1 MEQLALLN
9 IIRTDTTYRFH
20 FDLTDSPAE
29 YVTELTADVNERLRR
44 ALQSAAQYMQMLE
57 TKTQA
62 RRGGT
67 IDSLFSLGR
76 LLFDSLLPSSIQEA
90 LRHLDIPLLINANTP
105 EIPWELLYD
114 NKAGYFL
121 CQHASLGRQLNT
133 GRNPPP
139 HRITLS
145 PRPPPHTLLH
155 KPRKPHRREP

>member
-9 IIRTDTTYRFH
+9 IIRTDMTYRFH
-20 FDLTDSPAE
+20 FDLPDSPASGPAE

-44 ALQSAAQYMQMLE
+44 ALQSASQYMQMLE

-90 LRHLDIPLLINANTP
+90 LRHKDFQPTV
-105 EIPWELLYD
+105 
-114 NKAGYFL
+114 
-121 CQHASLGRQLNT
+121 Q
-133 GRNPPP
+133 
-139 HRITLS
+139 
-145 PRPPPHTLLH
+145 
-155 KPRKPHRREP
+155 